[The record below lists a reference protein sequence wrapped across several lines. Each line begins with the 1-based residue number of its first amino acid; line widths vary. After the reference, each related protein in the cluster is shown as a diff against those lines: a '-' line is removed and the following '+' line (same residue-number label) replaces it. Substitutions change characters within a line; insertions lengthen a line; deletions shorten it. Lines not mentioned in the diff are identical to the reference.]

1 MTPEKKSAGTAV
13 FGVAS
18 ALLWC
23 LAAYLG
29 WSPPQSDNGSVYAY
43 AAAFAALVLTAH
55 TVLFARYA
63 DRKWHEG
70 NWFRAH
76 GKPIEAQITR
86 IKGSRRDWRVRAVP
100 LGGGNA
106 PETTFKSDR
115 LRDDPNET
123 YAVGDKVV
131 VYLHPTDPR
140 RYWMDLGL
148 ESRNL

>member
-18 ALLWC
+18 ALLWG

-86 IKGSRRDWRVRAVP
+86 IKGSGRDWRVRA
-100 LGGGNA
+100 LHLDQRSGA
-106 PETTFKSDR
+106 ETTFKSNR
-115 LRDDPNET
+115 LRDDPNEK
-123 YAVGDKVV
+123 YAVGDKVT
-131 VYLHPTDPR
+131 VYLHPSDPR
-140 RYWMDLGL
+140 RYWMDLEL
-148 ESRNL
+148 EHRNL